1 MMNAG
6 RRILMMA
13 EISRLMLI
21 ACICGCVHPFP
32 AFACRYNVR
41 EVGFV
46 DLGIERYRL
55 YGYVDQNTPAEI
67 TSSFEQI
74 SYAALL
80 ESNIEAE
87 IIDVN
92 QQKDHP
98 AIKYLDSLQLAAL
111 AAGQIQTF
119 PSARVRAGP
128 SAVLVSPDGQTLA
141 VPLTKPG
148 SAARDF
154 EQALRSALD
163 DILSSPKRNEILQQV
178 AKAYGV
184 VLLIESA
191 DGEQNKKAKEAVRGA
206 IKQVAGQMQYLPKPI
221 AHPPA
226 LIEVSQASLS
236 QENVLLWS
244 LGLDKDKLDQPHA
257 AVLYGRG
264 RWVGPMFKGEQIT
277 QDNLTAVLFVIGED
291 CECGFDH
298 RWLQG
303 TMLPARWDQNLQAQ
317 AAESLGFD
325 PESPMIKAEISWIV
339 GRGISSYP
347 DVPLGYQELVVE
359 SQPEGGD
366 GAGHPQ
372 AALEDATQPG
382 LQPAQEKSG
391 PGTTGVPAKHRPSWG
406 VALVASL
413 AVLII
418 AIGLF
423 IVFRARKNL

>member
-21 ACICGCVHPFP
+21 VCTCCCLHPFA

-55 YGYVDQNTPAEI
+55 YGYVDKNTPAEI

-98 AIKYLDSLQLAAL
+98 AIKYLDSLQLVAKPRAAL
-111 AAGQIQTF
+111 AAAQIQTF
-119 PSARVRAGP
+119 P
-128 SAVLVSPDGQTLA
+128 SAVLVSPDGQTLS
-141 VPLTKPG
+141 VPLNSTRQP
-148 SAARDF
+148 F
-154 EQALRSALD
+154 EQTLRSGLD
-163 DILSSPKRNEILQQV
+163 DTLSSPKRQEILQQV

-184 VLLIESA
+184 VLLIESLDA
-191 DGEQNKKAKEAVRGA
+191 EQNKKAKEAARGA
-206 IKQVAGQMQYLPKPI
+206 IKLVAGQMQYLPKPI
-221 AHPPA
+221 AHPPV

-257 AVLYGRG
+257 AVLYGRA
-264 RWVGPMFKGEQIT
+264 RWMGPMFKGEQIT

-303 TMLPARWDQNLQAQ
+303 TMLPARWDENLLSS

-339 GRGISSYP
+339 GRGFSSYP

-382 LQPAQEKSG
+382 LQLAQEKPG
-391 PGTTGVPAKHRPSWG
+391 PGTTGVPGKHRPSWG
-406 VALVASL
+406 VALVAGL
-413 AVLII
+413 TVLII
-418 AIGLF
+418 AIGLS
-423 IVFRARKNL
+423 IVLRARKNL

>member
-1 MMNAG
+1 MMKAG

-21 ACICGCVHPFP
+21 ACISCCLHPFA

-55 YGYVDQNTPAEI
+55 YGYVDKSTPADI

-98 AIKYLDSLQLAAL
+98 AIKYLDSLQFAAL

-119 PSARVRAGP
+119 PSA
-128 SAVLVSPDGQTLA
+128 VLVSPDGQTLT
-141 VPLTKPG
+141 VPVTRQG
-148 SAARDF
+148 SAGRDF
-154 EQALRSALD
+154 EQSLRSALD
-163 DILSSPKRNEILQQV
+163 DILSSPKRSEILQQV
-178 AKAYGV
+178 TKGYGV

-191 DGEQNKKAKEAVRGA
+191 DKEQNNKAKEAARGA
-206 IKQVAGQMQYLPKPI
+206 IEQVAGQMEYLPKPI
-221 AHPPA
+221 AHPPV

-236 QENVLLWS
+236 QEKVLLWS

-257 AVLYGRG
+257 AVLYGRA
-264 RWVGPMFKGEQIT
+264 RWIGPMFKGEQIT

-291 CECGFDH
+291 CECGLDH

-303 TMLPARWDQNLQAQ
+303 TMLPARWDQKLQAQ

-339 GRGISSYP
+339 GRGFSSYP
-347 DVPLGYQELVVE
+347 GVPLGYQELVVE
-359 SQPEGGD
+359 SEPNDKIRQMAPLQNHND
-366 GAGHPQ
+366 VAS
-372 AALEDATQPG
+372 AL
-382 LQPAQEKSG
+382 AQEKSTA
-391 PGTTGVPAKHRPSWG
+391 GTTGVPAKHRPWWLIPHPSWG
-406 VALVASL
+406 VGLVAGSI
-413 AVLII
+413 VLT
-418 AIGLF
+418 IGVGLL

>member
-1 MMNAG
+1 MKIDSCKLP
-6 RRILMMA
+6 RIVVLMT
-13 EISRLMLI
+13 
-21 ACICGCVHPFP
+21 CIWCCVQAHPV
-32 AFACRYNVR
+32 FACRYNVR

-55 YGYVDQNTPAEI
+55 YGYVDKNTPAEI

-119 PSARVRAGP
+119 PSA
-128 SAVLVSPDGQTLA
+128 VLVSPDGQTLS
-141 VPLTKPG
+141 VPLNSTRQP
-148 SAARDF
+148 F
-154 EQALRSALD
+154 EQTLRSALD
-163 DILSSPKRNEILQQV
+163 DILSSPKRQEILQQV

-191 DGEQNKKAKEAVRGA
+191 DGEQNKKAKEAARGA
-206 IKQVAGQMQYLPKPI
+206 IKLVAGQMQYLPKPI
-221 AHPPA
+221 AHPPV

-264 RWVGPMFKGEQIT
+264 RWIGPMFKGEQIT

-303 TMLPARWDQNLQAQ
+303 TMLPARWDENLLSS

-339 GRGISSYP
+339 GRGFSSYP

-391 PGTTGVPAKHRPSWG
+391 PGTTGVPAKHRLSWG
-406 VALVASL
+406 VALVAGL
-413 AVLII
+413 TVLII

>member
-13 EISRLMLI
+13 EISRLMRI
-21 ACICGCVHPFP
+21 ACICCCLHPFA

-46 DLGIERYRL
+46 DLGIERYHL
-55 YGYVDQNTPAEI
+55 YGYVDKNTPAEI

-111 AAGQIQTF
+111 AAAQIQTF
-119 PSARVRAGP
+119 P
-128 SAVLVSPDGQTLA
+128 SAVLVSPDGQTLS
-141 VPLTKPG
+141 VPLNSTRQP
-148 SAARDF
+148 F
-154 EQALRSALD
+154 EQTLRLGLD
-163 DILSSPKRNEILQQV
+163 DILSSPKRREILQQV

-191 DGEQNKKAKEAVRGA
+191 DGEQNKKAKEAARGA
-206 IKQVAGQMQYLPKPI
+206 IKLVAGQMQYLPKPI
-221 AHPPA
+221 AHPPV

-236 QENVLLWS
+236 QEKVLLWS

-303 TMLPARWDQNLQAQ
+303 TMLPARWDENLLSS

-339 GRGISSYP
+339 GRGFSSYP

-372 AALEDATQPG
+372 AAIEDATQPG
-382 LQPAQEKSG
+382 LQWAQEKPG

-406 VALVASL
+406 VALVAGL
-413 AVLII
+413 TVLII

-423 IVFRARKNL
+423 IVLRARKNL

>member
-1 MMNAG
+1 
-6 RRILMMA
+6 MMA

-21 ACICGCVHPFP
+21 ACTCCCLHPFA

-55 YGYVDQNTPAEI
+55 YAYVDKNTPAEI

-74 SYAALL
+74 SHAALL

-98 AIKYLDSLQLAAL
+98 AIKYLDSLQLVAKPRAAP
-111 AAGQIQTF
+111 AAAQIQTF
-119 PSARVRAGP
+119 P
-128 SAVLVSPDGQTLA
+128 SAVLVSPDGQTLSM
-141 VPLTKPG
+141 PLNSTRQP
-148 SAARDF
+148 F
-154 EQALRSALD
+154 EQTLRSGLD
-163 DILSSPKRNEILQQV
+163 DILSSPKRQEILQQV

-184 VLLIESA
+184 VLLIESVDA
-191 DGEQNKKAKEAVRGA
+191 EQNKKAKEAARGA
-206 IKQVAGQMQYLPKPI
+206 IKLVAGQMQYLPKPI
-221 AHPPA
+221 AHPPV
-226 LIEVSQASLS
+226 LIVVSQASLS
-236 QENVLLWS
+236 QENILLWS

-303 TMLPARWDQNLQAQ
+303 TMLPARWDENLLSS

-339 GRGISSYP
+339 GRGSSSYP

-366 GAGHPQ
+366 DAGHPQ
-372 AALEDATQPG
+372 AAIEDATQPS

-391 PGTTGVPAKHRPSWG
+391 PGTTGVPAKHRPSSG

-413 AVLII
+413 AALII

>member
-32 AFACRYNVR
+32 VFACRYNVR

-55 YGYVDQNTPAEI
+55 YGYVDKNTPAEI

-98 AIKYLDSLQLAAL
+98 AIKYLDSLQLVAKPRPAL
-111 AAGQIQTF
+111 ATGQIQTF
-119 PSARVRAGP
+119 P

-154 EQALRSALD
+154 EQTLRSAID
-163 DILSSPKRNEILQQV
+163 DILSSPKRQEILQQV

-184 VLLIESA
+184 VLLIESV
-191 DGEQNKKAKEAVRGA
+191 DGEQNKKAKEAARGA
-206 IKQVAGQMQYLPKPI
+206 IKLVAGQMQYLPKPI
-221 AHPPA
+221 AHPPV

-264 RWVGPMFKGEQIT
+264 RWIGPIFKGEQIT

-303 TMLPARWDQNLQAQ
+303 TMLPARWDENLLSV

-325 PESPMIKAEISWIV
+325 PESPMIKTEISWIV
-339 GRGISSYP
+339 GRGSSSYP

-391 PGTTGVPAKHRPSWG
+391 PGTTGVPANQHPSWG

-413 AVLII
+413 AALII